1 MVRVLHCDDSAAF
14 RALIRAEL
22 EDDADIEI
30 VGEAPTVDAAVG
42 VAGETRPDVVLLD
55 LLDVERDAGGE
66 LQTVAPD
73 VRVVVLSGHP
83 REYGERRRGGAAA
96 YVEKDAP
103 ITELREAVLRAAG
116 GKDRAASPDGRT
128 TRPRRVRA
136 QARLR
141 RHARAGGRCR
151 RRRG

>member
-1 MVRVLHCDDSAAF
+1 MVRVLHCDDSASF

-30 VGEAPTVDAAVG
+30 VGEAPDVDVAVR

-55 LLDVERDAGGE
+55 LLDVDRDAVGE
-66 LQTVAPD
+66 LHAVAPD

-83 REYGERRRGGAAA
+83 REYGEGRRGGAVA

-103 ITELREAVLRAAG
+103 ITELRETVLRVAG
-116 GKDRAASPDGRT
+116 DG
-128 TRPRRVRA
+128 
-136 QARLR
+136 
-141 RHARAGGRCR
+141 
-151 RRRG
+151 